1 MVMAEIIQF
10 PTRQREAFDFLD
22 RELAALLRAK
32 GADEAL
38 IDFATATLTEVY
50 DELRRSSDRQFEVRL
65 PLGVSELAAEQLR
78 EDITSGIEK
87 LSQEQHDLTLKL
99 AARLVL
105 TELRLFQHER
115 KD

>member
-32 GADEAL
+32 RADEAL
-38 IDFATATLTEVY
+38 IDFATATLTQVY
-50 DELRRSSDRQFEVRL
+50 DKCRRRSDRQFEVRL
-65 PLGVSELAAEQLR
+65 PLDVSELAADPLL